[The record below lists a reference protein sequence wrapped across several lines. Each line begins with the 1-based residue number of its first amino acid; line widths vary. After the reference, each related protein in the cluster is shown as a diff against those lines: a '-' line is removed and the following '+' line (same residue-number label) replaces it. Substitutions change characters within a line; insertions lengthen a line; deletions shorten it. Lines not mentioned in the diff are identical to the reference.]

1 MTGRRD
7 RTARWIRL
15 VVAFVVGVAATV
27 GAREASAA
35 DPELATILPRGGT
48 RGTEVAVEFHGERLF
63 DAEEVLFYSPGLEAA
78 ALEIVNGKTVRA
90 SLKILA
96 DCRLGEHS
104 MRLRTRSGI
113 TDFRTFWV
121 GPHPEVAEVEPNHDF
136 SAPQPIELGVTVV
149 GVITREDVDSFV
161 FAAKPGT
168 RISVEVEGLRLGGS
182 LFDPAITVLDER
194 RFAVASCDDAPLF
207 LQDPVVSFVV
217 PTPDDEARREE
228 PVRYVLQI
236 RDGAFQGGADAHY
249 RMHVGTFAQPRAVFP
264 AGGKRGTTQKV
275 RFLGDSLG
283 PIERDVELP
292 PEPERGQRS
301 FGLWVEGDGAG
312 HVSPLPFRLSDLD
325 GVSETEPNGDRRQP
339 NAVDAELPVALDGI
353 IAEENDHD
361 WYRLKVKKGVN
372 YEFTTLARRLGS
384 PLDAVTTLHESSG
397 KYLAGNDDSGHPD
410 SYFTWSAPED
420 GEVLLRVRD
429 HLDQGGATWVY
440 RIEVGPAEP
449 RLTVTIPQS
458 RRYFQDRQAIA
469 VPRGNRFAVLF
480 RATRENLGGPL
491 RFEANDLGTGLVWH
505 ADDMPGNQNEVPVVF
520 EASAD
525 APIAG
530 RTRPV
535 ALQHTE
541 RETIRG
547 DYLQSADF
555 VRAAPNNSIYYQG
568 WVDEMAI
575 AVTEAVPYS
584 IEFVRPKAVVAR
596 RGFVD
601 LEVRVRRDEGFAEPV
616 RIQFPYRPPGTGAT
630 REVTVPGDQT
640 SGTIRVNA
648 DGRAEQR
655 TWSVV
660 AIARANVRGNA
671 WVSTP
676 LLPLEVIAA
685 PIETRLGL
693 TTTERGQVAELV
705 LDLET
710 VTPLEGEAS
719 ARIYGLPAHCSADPV
734 TFASGTASIRFAIQT
749 SEQSRVGRHKSLLVR
764 FEVPSASGPIVFDA
778 PGRATLRI
786 DPPRAVAKAEP
797 APEKKAPEPK
807 DEPAKPMSR
816 LEKLRREF
824 ERKQKGGDE

>member
-1 MTGRRD
+1 M
-7 RTARWIRL
+7 A
-15 VVAFVVGVAATV
+15 GVAVWIAAAIGTRAV
-27 GAREASAA
+27 HAA
-35 DPELATILPRGGT
+35 DPGLSTILPRGGP
-48 RGTEVAVEFHGERLF
+48 RGTEVTVEFHGDRLF
-63 DAEEVLFYSPGLEAA
+63 DAEEVLFYSPGLEAT

-90 SLKILA
+90 TLKVLPH
-96 DCRLGEHS
+96 CRLGEHS

-121 GPHPEVAEVEPNHDF
+121 GPHPEVAEIEPNPDF

-161 FAAKPGT
+161 FSAKPGT
-168 RISVEVEGLRLGGS
+168 RISIEVEGLRLGGS

-194 RFAVASCDDAPLF
+194 RFVVASCDDAPLF
-207 LQDPVVSFVV
+207 LQDPVLSFVV
-217 PTPDDEARREE
+217 PQPEEEARRDEA
-228 PVRYVLQI
+228 VRFVLQI
-236 RDGAFQGGADAHY
+236 RDSAFQGGADAHY

-264 AGGKRGTTQKV
+264 AGGKPGTTQRV
-275 RFLGDSLG
+275 RFLGDPLG
-283 PIERDVELP
+283 PIEREVELP
-292 PEPERGQRS
+292 VHPERGHVRY
-301 FGLWVEGDGAG
+301 GLWVEGEGAG
-312 HVSPLPFRLSDLD
+312 HVSPMRFRLSDLD
-325 GVSETEPNGDRRQP
+325 GVIETEPNGDRREP
-339 NAVDAELPVALDGI
+339 NPVGMELPVALDGI
-353 IAEENDHD
+353 IAQENDHD

-384 PLDAVTTLHESSG
+384 PLDAVTTLHEVSG

-410 SYFTWSAPED
+410 SYFTWRAPED

-429 HLDQGGATWVY
+429 HLGRGGETWVY

-449 RLTVTIPQS
+449 RLMVTIPQS

-469 VPRGNRFAVLF
+469 VPRGNRFATLF
-480 RATRENLGGPL
+480 RATRQNFGGPL
-491 RFEANDLGTGLVWH
+491 RFEAGDLGAGLAWH
-505 ADDMPGNQNEVPVVF
+505 ADEMPGNQNEVPVVF

-525 APIAG
+525 APIGGA
-530 RTRPV
+530 TRPV
-535 ALQHTE
+535 SMQHTE
-541 RETIRG
+541 RESIRG

-555 VRAAPNNSIYYQG
+555 VRAAPNNSIYYRG
-568 WVDEMAI
+568 WVDEMAV

-584 IEFVRPKAVVAR
+584 IEFVQPKGVVAR

-601 LEVRVRRDEGFAEPV
+601 LEVRVHRDEGFLEPV
-616 RIQFPYRPPGTGAT
+616 RVQFPYRPPGIGAT
-630 REVTVPGDQT
+630 REVTVPGDRT
-640 SGTIRVNA
+640 SGRVRVNA
-648 DGRAEQR
+648 NGGAEQR

-710 VTPLEGEAS
+710 VTPFEGEAT
-719 ARIYGLPAHCSADPV
+719 ARIHGLPAHCTAEPV
-734 TFASGTASIRFAIQT
+734 TFPSGTASIRFSIQT
-749 SEQSRVGRHKSLLVR
+749 SDQSRVGRHKSLLVR

-786 DPPRAVAKAEP
+786 DPPRVVAEATPAAPKQEK
-797 APEKKAPEPK
+797 APEKEK
-807 DEPAKPMSR
+807 PAKPLSR